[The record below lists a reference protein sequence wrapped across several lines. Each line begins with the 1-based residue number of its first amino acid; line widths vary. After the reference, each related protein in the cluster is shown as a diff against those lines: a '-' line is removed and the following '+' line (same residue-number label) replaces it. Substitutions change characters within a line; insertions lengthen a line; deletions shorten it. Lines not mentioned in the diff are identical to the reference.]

1 MKYEAN
7 VPETL
12 EQNSFWTNVK
22 TRWNYDGNS
31 TWIKLIGATD
41 EDWNAAFTEIDGKL
55 MHTLI
60 KRNSFI
66 QSIGG
71 MKYVWSGPRS
81 ITSYSSSR
89 IQITLPAC
97 LNS

>member
-41 EDWNAAFTEIDGKL
+41 EDWNAAFTEIDGRFFEYA
-55 MHTLI
+55 I
-60 KRNSFI
+60 IECFV
-66 QSIGG
+66 QSTGA
-71 MKYVWSGPRS
+71 MKYVSSGPH
-81 ITSYSSSR
+81 
-89 IQITLPAC
+89 
-97 LNS
+97 